1 MYFPEELWGIIKS
14 FAYIFNKDAIEYQRQ
29 FRMSLNRTFTCPL
42 LTFDLWQVNDTLMA
56 YTYYTLGHG
65 AVHVLKC
72 IRCDNIYLISCEMG
86 KELDLQIKNPNAW
99 NNGKPIGYDIDIHTF
114 CNCP

>member
-42 LTFDLWQVNDTLMA
+42 LTFDLWQVDDTLMA
-56 YTYYTLGHG
+56 YTCLLYTSPSPRDRQKSRMPSS
-65 AVHVLKC
+65 A
-72 IRCDNIYLISCEMG
+72 
-86 KELDLQIKNPNAW
+86 
-99 NNGKPIGYDIDIHTF
+99 
-114 CNCP
+114 